1 MFRSARTL
9 FALASLAAL
18 PYSAAAADF
27 HCDLAHHEPF
37 LDQAN
42 RFILAGLQYQ
52 PVEATQ
58 AGYHGDANV
67 LDTQLDDSSPETI
80 AAQRK
85 LMLAG
90 KTCFAAVK
98 VASPEDVAD
107 LALLRDNI
115 NSSLFALDVL
125 QPYHY
130 RPQDY
135 VEMIGSGLFFPLTST
150 EGTEQARLS
159 AVLSRMEKI
168 PGILDEAR
176 HNLKEADPVFID
188 TALDENTGNLGV
200 LDQIGGMIPTGS
212 PLRARYDAASKAAR
226 AALDSYAAWLKDDL
240 AHRPHTVTWR
250 TGPTRLRKDLRLRPW
265 PGHS

>member
-1 MFRSARTL
+1 MLRSPRIL
-9 FALASLAAL
+9 FALACLAVL
-18 PYSAAAADF
+18 HSSAEAADF
-27 HCDLAHHEPF
+27 HCAPAHSEPF

-42 RFILAGLQYQ
+42 HFMLAGLQFQ

-67 LDTQLDDSSPETI
+67 LDSQFDDSSPETI

-98 VASPEDVAD
+98 AASPEDGAD

-115 NSSLFALDVL
+115 NSTLFGLDVL
-125 QPYHY
+125 QPYRY

-150 EGTEQARLS
+150 EGTDQARLT

-168 PGILDEAR
+168 PRILDEAR

-200 LDQIGGMIPTGS
+200 LDQIGGMIPAGS
-212 PLRARYDAASKAAR
+212 PPRRPRYDPTSKAAR
-226 AALDSYAAWLKDDL
+226 AALESYAAWLKDDL

-250 TGPTRLRKDLRLRPW
+250 TGPTAYAKIFAFAL
-265 PGHS
+265 